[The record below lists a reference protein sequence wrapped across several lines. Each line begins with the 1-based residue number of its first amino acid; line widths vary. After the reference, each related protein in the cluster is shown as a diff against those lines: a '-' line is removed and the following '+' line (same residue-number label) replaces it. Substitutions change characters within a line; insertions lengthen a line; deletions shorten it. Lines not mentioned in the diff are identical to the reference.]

1 MMKKWL
7 LLCAL
12 CLGLLPAM
20 AQSVV
25 YDQTNASGVRTL
37 ICEGVNL
44 GDRNNTDVNV
54 ALAGFD
60 YKGTVLYSLA
70 VVVGSGHSV
79 TIPAGSKCVLTL
91 ANGKSYELESVA
103 GGTSVL
109 QNMEVQMDR
118 VYQSYQRF
126 AYYNIKKSVLKKLK
140 NGVAKIEIQMQPQSY
155 VMSFDT
161 DVLGTLFLNSREVL
175 DTTFGK

>member
-1 MMKKWL
+1 MRKKWL
-7 LLCAL
+7 LLCVL
-12 CLGLLPAM
+12 CLGIIPAM

-25 YDQTNASGVRTL
+25 YDQTNSSGVRTL

-44 GDRNNTDVNV
+44 GDYDNVDVNIS
-54 ALAGFD
+54 LAGFD

-91 ANGKSYELESVA
+91 GNGKSYELESVA

-109 QNMEVQMDR
+109 QNMEVHMDQ

-140 NGVAKIEIQMQPQSY
+140 EGVAKIEIQMQPQSY
-155 VMSFDT
+155 VMSFST
-161 DVLGTLFLNSREVL
+161 DMLGTLFLNSREVI
-175 DTTFGK
+175 DTAFDE

>member
-1 MMKKWL
+1 MKKWL
-7 LLCAL
+7 FLVAL
-12 CLGLLPAM
+12 CLGMLPAL

-25 YDQTNASGVRTL
+25 YDQTNSSGVRTL

-44 GDRNNTDVNV
+44 GALNNTDVNM

-70 VVVGSGHSV
+70 VVVGSGHAV

-140 NGVAKIEIQMQPQSY
+140 NGVAKIEIQMQPQNY
-155 VMSFDT
+155 VMTFDT
-161 DVLGTLFLNSREVL
+161 DLLGTLFLNSREVI
-175 DTTFGK
+175 DTAFGK